1 MGAKFHNEILEW
13 QGQKIFIKL
22 EQYGSKLT
30 DSWATIQTI
39 EGRRARLERYR
50 EKLQEG
56 KKDL

>member
-1 MGAKFHNEILEW
+1 MGAKFQNEILEW